1 MGTPSRRMFALKTL
15 QRRRHAVRSDSAV
28 RCRRGR
34 FSDKDSTV
42 SKSVALIKV
51 ARPIAQPR
59 GPPVVCVGLMP
70 TDFCVPDSSRN

>member
-34 FSDKDSTV
+34 FSDKD
-42 SKSVALIKV
+42 KSVALIKV
-51 ARPIAQPR
+51 ARPKPIAQPR